1 MRCAADTAVSH
12 WTCGGYTAS
21 LGHEDTDAKSFVEW
35 GFDFVKHDTC
45 GGYNGEPA
53 NECGVG
59 VLGGGN
65 CIKNSTQKMAAALK
79 KYGAAAGKEIVYYI
93 DHGNPTSPQRMF
105 NPRQRFVSDLEE
117 SQSNVAKLAVRPD
130 QLGWTWAADVC
141 HMMKTT
147 FDTNDS
153 WESMLNNLHSTIN
166 LPTYQQPGYFNMPDM
181 LSVGQGSQTQAQYR
195 AQMLLWSV
203 MGAPLILGADIR
215 KLDAFTTSLI
225 TATEVLAVN
234 ADPDCVQGSLL
245 RSRGSYEV
253 WGKPLRHRVDAPAA
267 ADGGRAE
274 DAPAVA
280 VVLFNKGDVAT
291 NVTLRIAGHG
301 DYGESDIYPA
311 GVDSK
316 MVVRDL
322 LKKEDLP
329 ARAHSLGELTMLVPP
344 TDAVMLQIRAA

>member
-1 MRCAADTAVSH
+1 
-12 WTCGGYTAS
+12 
-21 LGHEDTDAKSFVEW
+21 
-35 GFDFVKHDTC
+35 
-45 GGYNGEPA
+45 
-53 NECGVG
+53 
-59 VLGGGN
+59 
-65 CIKNSTQKMAAALK
+65 
-79 KYGAAAGKEIVYYI
+79 
-93 DHGNPTSPQRMF
+93 
-105 NPRQRFVSDLEE
+105 
-117 SQSNVAKLAVRPD
+117 
-130 QLGWTWAADVC
+130 
-141 HMMKTT
+141 MMKTT
-147 FDTNDS
+147 FDTKDS
-153 WESMLNNLHSTIN
+153 WESMLTNLHSTIN
-166 LPTYQQPGYFNMPDM
+166 LPTYQHPGYFNMPDM

-215 KLDAFTTSLI
+215 KLDTFTTSLI

-245 RSRGSYEV
+245 RSRGSYEI
-253 WGKPLRHRVDAPAA
+253 WGKPLRHRVDAPAV
-267 ADGGRAE
+267 ADGEE

-291 NVTLRIAGHG
+291 NVTLKISGLG

-311 GVDSK
+311 GVDGK

-329 ARAHSLGELTMLVPP
+329 ARAHMFGELTMLVPP